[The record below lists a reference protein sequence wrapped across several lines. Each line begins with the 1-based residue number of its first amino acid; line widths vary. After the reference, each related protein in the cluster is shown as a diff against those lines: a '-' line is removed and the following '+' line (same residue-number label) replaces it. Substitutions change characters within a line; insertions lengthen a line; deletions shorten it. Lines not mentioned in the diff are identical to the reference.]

1 MGGLRVHGYAEPKGV
16 VGVIFAAS
24 IGAWQSI
31 SGFCRVAAGVL
42 EMRFL
47 ECGHFF
53 PLPLVRG
60 PIKFSHVLAPD
71 LETMGMIVESSDL
84 RLLPSPSFLHR
95 FAHSFCSN
103 RF

>member
-1 MGGLRVHGYAEPKGV
+1 MGGLRVHGYAEPKSV
-16 VGVIFAAS
+16 VGIIFAAS

-47 ECGHFF
+47 ECGRFF

-71 LETMGMIVESSDL
+71 LETMGE
-84 RLLPSPSFLHR
+84 
-95 FAHSFCSN
+95 
-103 RF
+103 